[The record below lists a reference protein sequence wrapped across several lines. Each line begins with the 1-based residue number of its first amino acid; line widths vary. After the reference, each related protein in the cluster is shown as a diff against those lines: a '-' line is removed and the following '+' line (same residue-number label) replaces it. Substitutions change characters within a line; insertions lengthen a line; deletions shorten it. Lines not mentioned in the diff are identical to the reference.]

1 MRHLLINLLWATV
14 VMLPA
19 AALALPSD
27 REQPINI
34 EADHAQLDDQTGI
47 TQYKGDAIL
56 TQGTL
61 RIEGDIITFFYNE
74 NRELEKAIAEGN
86 LATYE
91 QVHKEGDPPVKAK
104 ALQMEYHARTQRIY
118 LVGQGYVWQSGDEFR
133 GNHIEY
139 DIDKNVVV
147 ANSKPVDVAGEQQSS
162 GRVHITIQPPGQRDK
177 AVSQPTQPATEAP
190 QPLVAAPE
198 QRSDTSYPT
207 AVTQAT
213 LNVRTGPGTQYDRL
227 GALASNTE
235 VIVLTRQP
243 EWVQVR
249 GMIGDKAIIGWV
261 NARYL
266 KMNPE

>member
-1 MRHLLINLLWATV
+1 MRHLLINLLWVLTAI
-14 VMLPA
+14 PA
-19 AALALPSD
+19 IAHALPSD

-34 EADHAQLDDQTGI
+34 EADHAQLDDQTGV
-47 TQYKGDAIL
+47 TQYKGDAVL

-61 RIEGDIITFFYNE
+61 RIEGDIITFFYDE

-91 QVHKEGDPPVKAK
+91 QVHKEGDKPVKAK

-139 DIDKNVVV
+139 DIDKNIVI
-147 ANSKPVDVAGEQQSS
+147 ANSRPVEVDGEKQSS
-162 GRVHITIQPPGQRDK
+162 GRVHITIQPPGQREK
-177 AVSQPTQPATEAP
+177 NNSKPTKQEPETTQPVTEAP
-190 QPLVAAPE
+190 E
-198 QRSDTSYPT
+198 QQSELQYPT
-207 AVTQAT
+207 AIIQTT
-213 LNVRTGPGTQYDRL
+213 LNVRTGPGTQYERL
-227 GALASNTE
+227 GAFVENTE

-249 GMIGDKAIIGWV
+249 GMSGDKAIIGWV
-261 NARYL
+261 SARYL
-266 KMNPE
+266 QMKSE

>member
-1 MRHLLINLLWATV
+1 MRHLLINLLWGITII
-14 VMLPA
+14 PSI
-19 AALALPSD
+19 ALALPSD

-34 EADHAQLDDQTGI
+34 EADHAQLDDETGV

-61 RIEGDIITFFYNE
+61 RIEGDVITFFYDE

-91 QVHKEGDPPVKAK
+91 QVHKEGDKPVKAK
-104 ALQMEYHARTQRIY
+104 ALQMEYHASKQRIF

-139 DIDKNVVV
+139 DIDRNIVI
-147 ANSKPVDVAGEQQSS
+147 ANSRPVEVDGQQQSS
-162 GRVHITIQPPGQRDK
+162 GRVHITIQPPEQREK
-177 AVSQPTQPATEAP
+177 KNRTSAKPEVETPPPSTEAP
-190 QPLVAAPE
+190 E
-198 QRSDTSYPT
+198 QQSDLSYPT
-207 AVTQAT
+207 AVTQTT
-213 LNVRTGPGTQYDRL
+213 LNVRTGPGTQYERL
-227 GALASNTE
+227 GAFVENTE

-261 NARYL
+261 SARYL